1 MKTIEEKAREYES
14 NIGSQD
20 YVPTEIE
27 EAFIAGANWMLE
39 KAADW
44 IGDNVVVDKF
54 GRPVDTEEFRKA
66 LEE

>member
-1 MKTIEEKAREYES
+1 MTIEEKAKEYES

-27 EAFIAGANWMLE
+27 EAFKAGAKWMLK

-54 GRPVDTEEFRKA
+54 GRSVDTEEFRKA